1 MSFEWFYDWLPFT
14 FYYLMATLLL
24 LANLTAWVSILF
36 LVPGNWIIVL
46 LSALFYAFMPG
57 QENQGISLTV
67 LLISVALAGL
77 GELVEMLGS
86 SAGAAKKG
94 ASRRAM
100 ILSLLGTFAGSVTGA
115 TVGTAFLPPLGTI
128 VGAILGGSVGAYIG
142 AYLGEVWKG
151 NQAVDR
157 LEIGRAAFVGRILG
171 VVGKM
176 AIGVIILVIIT
187 VDSFI

>member
-1 MSFEWFYDWLPFT
+1 LAPLHF
-14 FYYLMATLLL
+14 LLL
-24 LANLTAWVSILF
+24 DGDLVTTGESDCLGIDSISRAWQLDHCVAF
-36 LVPGNWIIVL
+36 CAVL
-46 LSALFYAFMPG
+46 RVHARAG
-57 QENQGISLTV
+57 NQGISLTV